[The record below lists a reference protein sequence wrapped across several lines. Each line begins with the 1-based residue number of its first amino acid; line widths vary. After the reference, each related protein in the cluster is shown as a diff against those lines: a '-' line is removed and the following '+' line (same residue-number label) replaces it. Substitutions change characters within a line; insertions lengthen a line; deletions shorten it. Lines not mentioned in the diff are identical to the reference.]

1 MAKTAFLLGGTGQTG
16 RALVPRLRARGWN
29 VVAASRGERAALEDL
44 DLDAELVTVDR
55 ADGDALRRALGSGAD
70 VLVDFVAFDAQH
82 AEQLLS
88 LRDLVGSL
96 VVLSSASVYTDAED
110 RALDEAT
117 GPDDFPRVRVPI
129 LESGR
134 TFEPGDANYSTK
146 KVALERRL
154 LESGRLPV
162 TIVRPGAIHGPGGNL
177 PREWHF
183 VKRALDGRRHVLFA
197 NRGFGRFHTTA
208 TENLAALLTI
218 VAERPATHIL
228 NCGDPSPPTVLEIG
242 RAIASA
248 MEVEWAELLLPVPA
262 RDGELGMTPWS
273 VPRDF
278 VLDMTEAELLG
289 YRPVT
294 TYGEAVTA
302 TCRWLAGMTEGRDW
316 RELWPEPAER
326 MAESFDYAREDE
338 FVAQLAATGG

>member
-1 MAKTAFLLGGTGQTG
+1 MAKRAFLLGGTGQTG
-16 RALVPRLRARGWN
+16 RALAPRLRSRGWD
-29 VVAASRGERAALEDL
+29 VVVASRGRRAALENL
-44 DLDAELVTVDR
+44 ELDADVVLVDR
-55 ADGDALRRALGSGAD
+55 ADDAALRMALGDGAD
-70 VLVDFVAFDAQH
+70 VLVDFVAFESAH
-82 AEQLLS
+82 AEQLLQ

-96 VVLSSASVYTDAED
+96 VVISSASVYTDAEG

-117 GPDDFPRVRVPI
+117 GPDDFPQVPVPMRAAQ
-129 LESGR
+129 R

-154 LESGRLPV
+154 LESERLPV

-183 VKRALDGRRHVLFA
+183 VKRAVDGRGYVLLA
-197 NRGFGRFHTTA
+197 NRGNGRFHTTS
-208 TENLAALLTI
+208 TENLAALITL
-218 VAERPATHIL
+218 VAERPGTQVL
-228 NCGDPSPPTVLEIG
+228 NCGDPSPPTVLEIA
-242 RAIASA
+242 RAIAAA
-248 MEVEWAELLLPVPA
+248 MGSEWAEVLVPVPA
-262 RDGELGMTPWS
+262 ADGVLGMTPWS

-294 TYGEAVTA
+294 TYAEAVVA
-302 TCRWLAGMTEGRDW
+302 TCRWLVEVTEGHDW

-326 MAESFDYAREDE
+326 MSESFDYESEDA
-338 FVAQLAATGG
+338 FVRGLMAG